1 MSWQVINN
9 LLRVI
14 RNGLEV
20 KQAVDSAIDQAGEG
34 INLRDCI
41 EEARGASR
49 IFRLFTHDARV
60 LLITLAPVL
69 P

>member
-41 EEARGASR
+41 EEARGTS
-49 IFRLFTHDARV
+49 AR
-60 LLITLAPVL
+60 P
-69 P
+69 

>member
-41 EEARGASR
+41 EEARGTSR
-49 IFRLFTHDARV
+49 WRQLSS
-60 LLITLAPVL
+60 LLLN
-69 P
+69 